1 LHIEILLV
9 SLFFTFRPDWSEI
22 GQQETVSYAPWHAF
36 RFDHVQ
42 GWLVSGEPFMP
53 ERAEGGGTVK
63 TGLLTYLTAVCVV
76 VFLGA
81 CGGGGGGGGG
91 GDSSPRESIAL
102 QTTAGDAQVSV
113 DWNGMPDTS
122 YNLCHAREP
131 ILEFDNC
138 GLYQEGGL
146 LIDVTPP
153 LVVANLVN
161 GQRYHFRVEAIRGGE
176 RSASSHASA
185 VPVATTP
192 TRRHTIYVVDS
203 GGRLATV
210 DPLGGNVSLI
220 GRMNAVMTDIAF
232 HPDGDL
238 FGISFFDLYRI
249 DEATA
254 AITRVGRHGV
264 PGGNS
269 LVFSADGTLY
279 AAGSDS
285 FSLFQINPSSGAT
298 SNLGSIGFRAAGD
311 LAFFGGSLFL
321 ASREGAFVKVDL
333 EDLSRTVAL
342 GHFNRTDV
350 YGLAPG
356 DGGVLYGVAGT
367 DIFKVNEQ
375 TGALRDIVSF
385 GGKGLSSAYGMD
397 SRVEPVVDETP
408 LKPLFP
414 IAGYEENPLNRL
426 GYCFGAH
433 GPPAFPDDP
442 NKLLY
447 FSGQYHAGVD
457 LRTRDIDGGV
467 IQAPVDGTLV
477 YFRLLNE
484 MNTFFI
490 LAGDDGRDYLFAHVD
505 CTGVN
510 GQGQNI
516 CVREVAT
523 GSDGERYPLSSRRRV
538 DRGDVLGTTYP
549 SNASIPIPY
558 VRHLHFGVSTRRMVS
573 DDGHLFE
580 PFQSIRWA
588 RITYPP
594 RRDPDTGPDAA
605 AARDYA
611 MSLGFIDPLTLF
623 DTGGPSGCE
632 CLYATDSSFCP
643 QE

>member
-1 LHIEILLV
+1 
-9 SLFFTFRPDWSEI
+9 
-22 GQQETVSYAPWHAF
+22 
-36 RFDHVQ
+36 
-42 GWLVSGEPFMP
+42 M
-53 ERAEGGGTVK
+53 K
-63 TGLLTYLTAVCVV
+63 TGWLTYLAAVCVV

-81 CGGGGGGGGG
+81 CGGGGG

-138 GLYQEGGL
+138 GLYQEGAL

-176 RSASSHASA
+176 RSASLHASA
-185 VPVATTP
+185 VPVATAP
-192 TRRHTIYVVDS
+192 TSRHTIYVVDS

-220 GRMNAVMTDIAF
+220 GRMNVVMTDIAF
-232 HPDGDL
+232 HPDGEL

-254 AITRVGRHGV
+254 ATTRVGRHGV

-269 LVFSADGTLY
+269 LVFSGDGTLY

-285 FSLFQINPSSGAT
+285 FNLFQINPSSGAA

-311 LAFFGGSLFL
+311 LAFFGNSLLL
-321 ASREGAFVKVDL
+321 ASSDGALVKVDL
-333 EDLSRTVAL
+333 ADLSRTVAV
-342 GHFNRTDV
+342 GYFNRTDV

-356 DGGVLYGVAGT
+356 DGGALYGVAGT
-367 DIFKVNEQ
+367 DIFKVNDQ

-397 SRVEPVVDETP
+397 SKVEPVVDETP

-426 GYCFGAH
+426 GFCFGAH
-433 GPPAFPDDP
+433 GPDP
-442 NKLLY
+442 SNTNKLRY
-447 FSGQYHAGVD
+447 FWGQYHSGVD
-457 LRTRDIDGGV
+457 LRTSDIGGGE

-523 GSDGERYPLSSRRRV
+523 GSDGERYPLSSHRRV
-538 DRGDVLGTTYP
+538 SRGDVLGTTFRSTTGYDQ
-549 SNASIPIPY
+549 
-558 VRHLHFGVSTRRMVS
+558 HLHFGVSTQRMVS
-573 DDGHLFE
+573 DDGHLLA
-580 PFQSIRWA
+580 PFHSIRWA

-594 RRDPDTGPDAA
+594 RDNPDARPDAA

-632 CLYATDSSFCP
+632 CLYATDSSFCR